1 MIDMLI
7 CLIVVI
13 MSQCIH
19 ISKHH
24 IELPKHI
31 QCLSVNHTSSKLR
44 VRGRESYRRK
54 LQQWSPQR
62 AIFANHSL
70 KIMVNNILV
79 MLGRVSQILSASIL
93 SHSTILQF
101 IKKLLF
107 FPFSIGVI
115 PCTLSSPHYHLASHA
130 FYLSNRKHKLCRFKN
145 LVFLSVSSLDTY
157 FKVSSPNGVLLHEHG
172 RPWQESLVVLPVRD
186 LTWQVLALWRKRRWI
201 LFSFYSHR
209 ELEGTGVSTGP
220 NPYFLHMGSQWGF
233 KTLPKV
239 MQQVL

>member
-13 MSQCIH
+13 LSQCTH

-107 FPFSIGVI
+107 FPCSIGVI
-115 PCTLSSPHYHLASHA
+115 PRTLSSPHDHLASHA
-130 FYLSNRKHKLCRFKN
+130 FYLSNRKHKLRRFKN
-145 LVFLSVSSLDTY
+145 LVFLCFLTGY
-157 FKVSSPNGVLLHEHG
+157 LLQGVFSKWCPA
-172 RPWQESLVVLPVRD
+172 PW
-186 LTWQVLALWRKRRWI
+186 TWQTLA
-201 LFSFYSHR
+201 
-209 ELEGTGVSTGP
+209 GVSCSAS
-220 NPYFLHMGSQWGF
+220 SQRPHLAGLSSV
-233 KTLPKV
+233 KKEEMDSIQL
-239 MQQVL
+239 L